1 MPIFPSGEGEKATK
15 LMSRQQG
22 EGQTAL
28 VTGASSGIG
37 LELARQFAA
46 DGYDLVLVA
55 RSADALARLASEITR
70 DFHVKATPIAFDLG
84 RPNAGRELA
93 HVLGQRALAIDVL
106 VNNAGFGA
114 TGPFAEGSTDTQA
127 GMVDVNVRAL
137 VELTHELWPR
147 ILGNRRGGVLN
158 VASTAAFQPGPFM
171 AVYCASKAFVLSFT
185 EALWEEARGTGVHV
199 TCLCPGYTESGF
211 HARAGTDKV
220 RLAHGQAMSSAR
232 VAAEGYR
239 AFRANRRVRIT
250 GVVNAFMAR
259 SAAITPHALVLRIAR
274 FLLTGAS
281 AVSPSPAAGSAKRTE

>member
-1 MPIFPSGEGEKATK
+1 
-15 LMSRQQG
+15 MSVARQG
-22 EGQTAL
+22 NGQTAL

-55 RSADALARLASEITR
+55 RSADALQALAADLAREYQ
-70 DFHVKATPIAFDLG
+70 VNATPIACDLAG
-84 RPNAGRELA
+84 PNAGREL
-93 HVLGQRALAIDVL
+93 VRTLDQRGLAIDVL

-114 TGPFAEGSTDTQA
+114 TGPFDRGSTDVQT
-127 GMVDVNVRAL
+127 GMIDVNIRTL

-147 ILGNRRGGVLN
+147 ILRNRRGGVLN

-199 TCLCPGYTESGF
+199 SCLCPGYTESGF

-220 RLAHGQAMSSAR
+220 RLARGRAMSAAQ

-239 AFRANRRVRIT
+239 AFKANRRVKIT
-250 GVVNAFMAR
+250 GIANAMMAR
-259 SAAITPHALVLRIAR
+259 SATVTPHALVLRIAR
-274 FLLTGAS
+274 FLMTGPDA
-281 AVSPSPAAGSAKRTE
+281 ASPAPAGGGSAKRTK